1 MVDRLAVVAVLALVL
16 TLPLWLIP
24 PLVLVLPPLI
34 WGWLTYRVM
43 SFDALVDHA
52 SAEERRTILRQHR
65 WPLLLIGVICGYL
78 GAAPG
83 IVWASMALFAV
94 LFVLLVPLA
103 IWIYTFVFVFS
114 SLWFAHYALDAL
126 QRLRD
131 QRPPNAGG
139 GAGGAGTRPRD
150 RPAVARSRGSAD
162 PMPEFGLSSSATKSS
177 PASAPTSI
185 CPSSSS
191 CWPNAACAW
200 PGPNTWATSRRAS
213 PPRCGVPWP
222 RATWWCAPGASA
234 PHRTTIPASEPPP
247 PWACRWRCTPK
258 PGA

>member
-1 MVDRLAVVAVLALVL
+1 MLPRVFDAFLRALGHVFLPRVIGMTLLPLLVMSVVALLLAPLFVVVLATPVIVLASLVVVSLLLTPALTRLVAERRFANLARLGGGSLAASLAWSAGSLLLAVLALVL

-131 QRPPNAGG
+131 QRPP
-139 GAGGAGTRPRD
+139 GTTPAAALPAAQAPDRVTDLPWRD
-150 RPAVARSRGSAD
+150 LNGSA
-162 PMPEFGLSSSATKSS
+162 
-177 PASAPTSI
+177 
-185 CPSSSS
+185 
-191 CWPNAACAW
+191 
-200 PGPNTWATSRRAS
+200 
-213 PPRCGVPWP
+213 
-222 RATWWCAPGASA
+222 
-234 PHRTTIPASEPPP
+234 
-247 PWACRWRCTPK
+247 
-258 PGA
+258 